1 MSVLVALATTLITA
15 IAGLFTV
22 VWNFSR
28 VKEKEL
34 FFENRRLK
42 IELYRKFLISINKM
56 ATKTNLGNLELL
68 NASEELLA
76 SYYELLPRASV
87 NSIVAMDSLLNTIHQ
102 PSLYP
107 DQERAFNEFVREI
120 RKDIKIDILDGK
132 VDNELP
138 DDFMIRILTINPT
151 QKK

>member
-15 IAGLFTV
+15 IAGLFSV

-42 IELYRKFLISINKM
+42 IELYRKFLISINRM

-68 NASEELLA
+68 DASEELLA
-76 SYYELLPRASV
+76 SYYELLPIASV
-87 NSIVAMDSLLNTIHQ
+87 NSIVAMDSLLNTIQQ
-102 PSLYP
+102 P
-107 DQERAFNEFVREI
+107 
-120 RKDIKIDILDGK
+120 
-132 VDNELP
+132 
-138 DDFMIRILTINPT
+138 
-151 QKK
+151 

>member
-15 IAGLFTV
+15 IAGLFSV

-56 ATKTNLGNLELL
+56 ATKTNLDNLELL
-68 NASEELLA
+68 DASEELLA
-76 SYYELLPRASV
+76 SYYELLPIASV
-87 NSIVAMDSLLNTIHQ
+87 NSIVAMDSLLNTIQQ
-102 PSLYP
+102 PSLYS
-107 DQERAFNEFVREI
+107 DQEKAFNEFIREI

-138 DDFMIRILTINPT
+138 DDFMIRLLIINPT
-151 QKK
+151 PKK

>member
-1 MSVLVALATTLITA
+1 MSFLIALATTLITA
-15 IAGLFTV
+15 IVGLFTV

-56 ATKTNLGNLELL
+56 ATKTKLDDSELL
-68 NASEELLA
+68 RASEELLA
-76 SYYELLPRASV
+76 SYYELLPIASA
-87 NSIVAMDSLLNTIHQ
+87 NSIVAMDSLINTIQQ
-102 PSLYP
+102 PCLYSE
-107 DQERAFNEFVREI
+107 QQKAFNEFVREI
-120 RKDIKIDILDGK
+120 RKDIKIDMLDGK

-138 DDFMIRILTINPT
+138 DDFIIRILIIDPIP
-151 QKK
+151 KK